1 MRLALLLLFIFLPL
15 ASYSFDEKDCEPS
28 LTLPKL
34 DPDFQ
39 QLGLKLTASKAIDI
53 DLCEFQRACEMGLSY
68 SFKKAEACEGRASR
82 DLLSKKCSSLS
93 DKEFLALRDY
103 TGPYYQCMNGYLRQ
117 KDYQSPVIEAYIH
130 YVEMAL
136 KKLPS
141 YQGFVARGA
150 TLNSKIR
157 DLHQVGKIIVNDG
170 FTSTS
175 TAGGFSGADNFL
187 IYSKNA
193 KMIMSISQ
201 LQMEHETLYPPG
213 AKFEVLE
220 KISLGEYYFYIM
232 AEVVDDKP
240 ISPQEKKKILDE
252 ANKFKYSSLEK
263 IESVYAEAEDRDFD
277 FWECGPDKKLPKT
290 VKQLE
295 LPLMIIPNP
304 NTIKAEDLPR
314 EPQY

>member
-1 MRLALLLLFIFLPL
+1 MRLALLILFIFLPL
-15 ASYSFDEKDCEPS
+15 ASYSSDEKDCEPS

-39 QLGLKLTASKAIDI
+39 QLGLKLMANKSIDI

-68 SFKKAEACEGRASR
+68 SFKKAQECTGRASR
-82 DLLSKKCSSLS
+82 DLMNKKCSSLS

-130 YVEMAL
+130 YAEMAL

-150 TLNSKIR
+150 TLSSKIR
-157 DLHQVGKIIVNDG
+157 DLHEVGKVIVNDG

-193 KMIMSISQ
+193 KMVMSISQ
-201 LQMEHETLYPPG
+201 LQGEYEALYPPG
-213 AKFEVLE
+213 AKFEILE
-220 KISLGEYYFYIM
+220 KISLGDSYFYIM
-232 AEVVDDKP
+232 AETVDGKP
-240 ISPQEKKKILDE
+240 IALGEKQKILAE
-252 ANKFKYSSLEK
+252 ASKFKYNSLEK
-263 IESVYAEAEDRDFD
+263 IQDAFAAAEDKDYD
-277 FWECGPDKKLPKT
+277 FWECGPDKKLPKV
-290 VKQLE
+290 VKQIQH
-295 LPLMIIPNP
+295 PLMVIPNP
-304 NTIKAEDLPR
+304 KTIRPEDLPR

>member
-1 MRLALLLLFIFLPL
+1 MRLAFLLLLICLPITSHSL
-15 ASYSFDEKDCEPS
+15 VEENCEPS

-34 DPDFQ
+34 DPDIQ
-39 QLGLKLTASKAIDI
+39 SLGLKLMTPKSIDL

-68 SFKKAEACEGRASR
+68 TFKKVEECKGRASR
-82 DLLSKKCSSLS
+82 DLVNKKCSSLT

-117 KDYQSPVIEAYIH
+117 KDFQSPVIEAYIH

-141 YQGFVARGA
+141 YQGFVVRGA

-193 KMIMSISQ
+193 KMVMSISQ
-201 LQMEHETLYPPG
+201 LEMEYEALYPPG
-213 AKFEVLE
+213 AKFEILE
-220 KISLGEYYFYIM
+220 KVSLGNDHFYIM
-232 AEVVDDKP
+232 AEVVDGRP
-240 ISPQEKKKILDE
+240 ISAEEKKKILNE
-252 ANKFKYSSLEK
+252 ASKFKYSSLEK
-263 IESVYAEAEDRDFD
+263 IEGAYAKSENREFD
-277 FWECGPDKKLPKT
+277 YWECGSDKKLPKT
-290 VKQLE
+290 VKQLHV
-295 LPLMIIPNP
+295 PLMIIPNP
-304 NTIKAEDLPR
+304 DTIRPEDLGH
-314 EPQY
+314 